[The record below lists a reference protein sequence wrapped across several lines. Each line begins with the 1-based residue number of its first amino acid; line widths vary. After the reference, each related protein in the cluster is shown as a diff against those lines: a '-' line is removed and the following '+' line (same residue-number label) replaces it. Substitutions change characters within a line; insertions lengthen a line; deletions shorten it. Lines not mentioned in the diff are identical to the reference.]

1 MKYVTVDV
9 QIFVLYPKRRQID
22 IGIDN
27 VHITNA
33 YFISQLNFTLNYI
46 NFDVIYAK
54 QVW

>member
-22 IGIDN
+22 IGMQ

-33 YFISQLNFTLNYI
+33 YFISQLNFALNYI